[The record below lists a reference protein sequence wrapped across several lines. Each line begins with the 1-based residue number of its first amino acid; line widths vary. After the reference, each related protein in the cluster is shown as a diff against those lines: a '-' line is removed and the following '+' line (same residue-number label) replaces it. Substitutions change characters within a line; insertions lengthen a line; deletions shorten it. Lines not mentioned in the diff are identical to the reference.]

1 MDKRELSETEI
12 CDRYITPALEQAG
25 WQKSQI
31 RRQYGLTQ
39 GRIIIRGQ
47 MVARGK
53 QKWADY
59 VLFYHPNQPL
69 AVIEAKHNQHSLG
82 AGMQQALGY
91 ADLLEVPFVF
101 SSNGDGFLFHDRAG
115 TSSQVEQQL
124 SLDGFPSP
132 EELWERY
139 KRWRQLEDV
148 EETLLASRNY
158 PATEGKEPRYYQQLA
173 INRTIEAIA
182 QGQKRCLLVMA
193 TGTGKTVTVFDIIWR
208 RVKRGKAKRVLF
220 LADRNA
226 LVDQTM
232 INDFQPFGGA
242 MKKLNRKLVDETGRV
257 DTSYEIYLALY
268 QAIVGDEE
276 REAIYT
282 KFEPDF
288 FDLVVIDECHRGSAA
303 EDSTWRQVLEYFDS
317 AIQIG
322 LTATPRETEYV
333 SNIDYFGEPIY
344 TYSLR
349 QGIEDGFL
357 APFKV
362 VQVSLDIDQE
372 GWTPDSGET
381 DDYGQLIEE
390 REYNLRD
397 FDRAIEFPQRTQEV
411 AEYVSELLHQGDPM
425 RKTIIFCENVA
436 HAEAMRQCLMNIPA
450 NRPFIERDRRYIMRI
465 TGDDAEGKA
474 QLDHFI
480 NPKEPYPVIAT
491 TSKLMTTGVDA
502 QTCQFIVLDRRI
514 QSMTEFK
521 QIIGRGTR
529 LRTDYNKHFFTI
541 IDFRNATSNFED
553 PSWDGPPIQD
563 ERYGN
568 ESQSRNSQED
578 ISEVLTEEQPEEEA
592 NASSTPQ
599 QKYVVG
605 RQEFAV
611 AAERVRYYDKN
622 GELVTESLRDYTRRT
637 VNNNYQSLD
646 EFIKRWQDSDRKQAV
661 IDELKEQGVILE
673 ALQDMVGKDYDPF
686 DLICH
691 VAFDQP
697 PLTRQERAQQVRK
710 RDVFSKYGEKARAVL
725 DALLEKYA
733 DQNVIPPDDTKVLQL
748 NPFNE
753 IGTPVEIVK
762 TFGGKTQYKKAVRE
776 LQQLLYDDE
785 SA

>member
-25 WQKSQI
+25 WQKRQI
-31 RRQYGLTQ
+31 RREYRLTQ
-39 GRIIIRGQ
+39 GQIIVRGQ

-69 AVIEAKHNQHSLG
+69 AVIEAKDNQHSLG

-101 SSNGDGFLFHDRAG
+101 SSNGDGFLFNDRAG

-124 SLDGFPSP
+124 SLDAFPSP

-139 KRWRQLEDV
+139 KRWRQLADG

-158 PATEGKEPRYYQQLA
+158 PGTEGKEPRYYQQLA

-193 TGTGKTVTVFDIIWR
+193 TGTGKTFTVFNIIWR
-208 RVKRGKAKRVLF
+208 LWKTGTAKRVLF
-220 LADRNA
+220 LADRNT

-333 SNIDYFGEPIY
+333 SNIDYFREPIY

-362 VQVSLDIDQE
+362 VQVSLDIDQQ

-390 REYNLRD
+390 RDYNLRD
-397 FDRAIEFPQRTQEV
+397 FDRAIKFPQRTQRV
-411 AEYVSELLHQGDPM
+411 AEYVTEFLHQGDPM
-425 RKTIIFCENVA
+425 RKTIIFCEDVE
-436 HAEAMRQCLMNIPA
+436 HAEEMRQCLMNVPA
-450 NRPFIERDRRYIMRI
+450 NRPFVERDRRYIMRI

-474 QLDHFI
+474 QLDHFL
-480 NPKEPYPVIAT
+480 NPKEPFPVIAT

-502 QTCQFIVLDRRI
+502 QTCQLIVLDRRI
-514 QSMTEFK
+514 LSLTEFK

-541 IDFRNATSNFED
+541 IDFRGATSHFED
-553 PSWDGPPIQD
+553 SDWDGPPIQD
-563 ERYGN
+563 ERYGS
-568 ESQSRNSQED
+568 ESQSRNSEEE
-578 ISEVLTEEQPEEEA
+578 ISEVLADE
-592 NASSTPQ
+592 ASSMNPQ

-605 RQEFAV
+605 RQQFSV
-611 AAERVRYYDKN
+611 VAERGSYYDTSGK
-622 GELVTESLRDYTRRT
+622 LVTESLRDYTRRT
-637 VNNNYQSLD
+637 VNENYHSLD
-646 EFIKRWQDSDRKQAV
+646 EFIKRWQDSDRKQAI
-661 IDELKEQGVILE
+661 IDELKEQGVMLE
-673 ALQDMVGKDYDPF
+673 ALQDLVGEDYDPF

-710 RDVFSKYGEKARAVL
+710 RDVFSNYGEKARAVL

-748 NPFNE
+748 KPFSE
-753 IGTPVEIVK
+753 IGTPMEIVK

>member
-1 MDKRELSETEI
+1 MDKRKLSETEI
-12 CDRYITPALEQAG
+12 CDRCITPALEQAG
-25 WQKSQI
+25 WQKAQI
-31 RRQYGLTQ
+31 RREYTLTEGQ
-39 GRIIIRGQ
+39 II
-47 MVARGK
+47 VRGK
-53 QKWADY
+53 LVGRGTRKRADY
-59 VLFYHPNQPL
+59 VLFYHPNHPIAL
-69 AVIEAKHNQHSLG
+69 IEAKDNKHSIG

-91 ADLLEVPFVF
+91 ADLLDVPFIF
-101 SSNGDGFLFHDRAG
+101 SSNGDRFLLHDRSG
-115 TSSQVEQQL
+115 TYSQIEQEIA
-124 SLDGFPSP
+124 LDGFPSP
-132 EELWERY
+132 DELWERY
-139 KRWRQLEDV
+139 KRWRQLEDAP
-148 EETLLASRNY
+148 ETLLASRYY

-173 INRTIEAIA
+173 VNRTIEAIA

-193 TGTGKTVTVFDIIWR
+193 TGTGKTFTVFNIIWR
-208 RVKRGKAKRVLF
+208 LWRTGTAKRVLF

-226 LVDQTM
+226 LVDQTKT
-232 INDFQPFGGA
+232 NDFQPFGGV
-242 MKKLNRKLVDETGRV
+242 MQKLTRKLVDEKGRI
-257 DTSYEIYLALY
+257 DSSYEIYLALY
-268 QAIVGDEE
+268 QALVGNEE
-276 REAIYT
+276 RESIYS
-282 KFEPDF
+282 KFDRDF

-303 EDSTWRQVLEYFDS
+303 EDSTWRQVLDYFDS

-362 VQVSLDIDQE
+362 IQVNLDIDLE
-372 GWTPDSGET
+372 GWTPDAGET

-390 REYNLRD
+390 RDYNLRD
-397 FDRAIEFPQRTQEV
+397 FDRAIKFPQRTQEV
-411 AEYVSELLHQGDPM
+411 AEYVSEFLHDGDPM
-425 RKTIIFCENVA
+425 RKTIIFCENIA
-436 HAEAMRQCLMNIPA
+436 HAEAMRQALMNVPA
-450 NRPFIERDRRYIMRI
+450 NRPFVERDRRYIMRI

-474 QLDHFI
+474 QLDNFI
-480 NPKEPYPVIAT
+480 NPKEAYPVIVT

-502 QTCQFIVLDRRI
+502 QTCHVIVLDRRI
-514 QSMTEFK
+514 QSLTEFK

-541 IDFRNATSNFED
+541 IDFRNATQNFED
-553 PSWDGPPIQD
+553 PDWDGPPIQD
-563 ERYGN
+563 ENYGK
-568 ESQSRNSQED
+568 ESNTRETRED
-578 ISEVLTEEQPEEEA
+578 VGEVLVDEEREEDLGV
-592 NASSTPQ
+592 SPQ

-637 VNNNYQSLD
+637 VNETYQSLD
-646 EFIKRWQDSDRKQAV
+646 EFLKRWQDSDRKQA
-661 IDELKEQGVILE
+661 IIEELQQQGVFLE
-673 ALQDMVGKDYDPF
+673 ALQDMVGEDYDPF

-691 VAFDQP
+691 IAFDQP
-697 PLTRQERAQQVRK
+697 PLTRKERAEQVRK

-725 DALLEKYA
+725 NALLEKYA
-733 DQNVIPPDDTKVLQL
+733 DQNVIPVGDTKVLNL
-748 NPFNE
+748 NPFTE
-753 IGTPVEIVK
+753 MGTPIELVK
-762 TFGGKTQYKKAVRE
+762 TFGGKKQYQEAVRE